1 MGDFNATT
9 AVSLGKNHFDGQQII
24 NDSICNDNGSRL
36 KSLCR
41 ELRLCM
47 SQTYYDH
54 PKEKRFTWF
63 SGDGSTKK
71 VLDYV
76 LVEPFIQNYIEECK
90 AEQNYDFDSDHLLV
104 KTVLKTPSSK
114 KALKISIK
122 KKNTTGTAKPDIRS
136 LEREDIRKTFVASV
150 SHELVKQTFDNDNRD
165 ALLVKCL
172 ESAAQSTLPKLQKRT
187 QTKEIW
193 KDDKVLNELI
203 EQRKNLTKDTD
214 EYKIITK
221 NVKKRVRHLRNQKL
235 DEEAKQINQFSNKNN
250 IQDLF
255 RSFKNDSSA
264 FKEIRSRKGCEP
276 DKLKTFF
283 KKHFTSD
290 PIIDDPIE
298 LTEIPEYL
306 KALQEVQTDGIY
318 TGPPSETEIRSI
330 IRKQKSGKATSDV
343 PMEYIKHSMKIKLF
357 ADEICKLYTTIWQT
371 KLIPTNWTHSK
382 LVTLW
387 KGPSKGKIDDPKTY
401 RGLQIGSTL
410 CKILIMIVIGRI
422 KNWYESQLLDQQQGF
437 RSKRGTSDGIFIIK
451 SVQQIT
457 NKMKKPTYALFVD
470 LSAAFDHVERSWMFK
485 SIKNR
490 LPDGFSLELVNLLE
504 TIYSNTTTSLAETP
518 DDIFQLSVGVRQ
530 GGPESPMLYNLYMD
544 HVMRIFVDECK
555 SKGIKFLNL
564 KYKIPKEASSTG
576 RTALGSLYMD
586 WVGYADD
593 LVFVFDDEESL
604 RKGVKQLDQIFCRYR
619 LKINPSKTKT
629 MILNQQFEN
638 RDYPISIASLGDQK
652 LDNVKTYRYL
662 GAEIKYDE
670 PTTGPAEMNLRSD
683 AAECKFYSLTK
694 NLLNMKIN
702 IKIRA
707 QILNSLIRSR
717 ITYSCQTWS
726 ITKLQ
731 VNKMT
736 SVYMSFLRKMTK
748 GGYRR
753 KENSWSY
760 VLTNEDLLRIAKT
773 VDLPTFVREQQR
785 KYAQKIIRQE
795 NKSMTKQLMFND
807 DKASRTGPV
816 TTLLSSVLRNEKC
829 NVKQLLDIP

>member
-1 MGDFNATT
+1 
-9 AVSLGKNHFDGQQII
+9 
-24 NDSICNDNGSRL
+24 
-36 KSLCR
+36 
-41 ELRLCM
+41 M

-122 KKNTTGTAKPDIRS
+122 KKNSTGTAKPDIRS

-264 FKEIRSRKGCEP
+264 FKEVRSRKGCEP

-330 IRKQKSGKATSDV
+330 IRKQKSGKAT
-343 PMEYIKHSMKIKLF
+343 
-357 ADEICKLYTTIWQT
+357 
-371 KLIPTNWTHSK
+371 
-382 LVTLW
+382 
-387 KGPSKGKIDDPKTY
+387 
-401 RGLQIGSTL
+401 R
-410 CKILIMIVIGRI
+410 
-422 KNWYESQLLDQQQGF
+422 
-437 RSKRGTSDGIFIIK
+437 
-451 SVQQIT
+451 
-457 NKMKKPTYALFVD
+457 
-470 LSAAFDHVERSWMFK
+470 
-485 SIKNR
+485 
-490 LPDGFSLELVNLLE
+490 
-504 TIYSNTTTSLAETP
+504 
-518 DDIFQLSVGVRQ
+518 
-530 GGPESPMLYNLYMD
+530 YN
-544 HVMRIFVDECK
+544 
-555 SKGIKFLNL
+555 
-564 KYKIPKEASSTG
+564 
-576 RTALGSLYMD
+576 
-586 WVGYADD
+586 
-593 LVFVFDDEESL
+593 
-604 RKGVKQLDQIFCRYR
+604 
-619 LKINPSKTKT
+619 
-629 MILNQQFEN
+629 
-638 RDYPISIASLGDQK
+638 
-652 LDNVKTYRYL
+652 
-662 GAEIKYDE
+662 
-670 PTTGPAEMNLRSD
+670 
-683 AAECKFYSLTK
+683 
-694 NLLNMKIN
+694 NMAN
-702 IKIRA
+702 
-707 QILNSLIRSR
+707 
-717 ITYSCQTWS
+717 
-726 ITKLQ
+726 
-731 VNKMT
+731 
-736 SVYMSFLRKMTK
+736 
-748 GGYRR
+748 
-753 KENSWSY
+753 
-760 VLTNEDLLRIAKT
+760 
-773 VDLPTFVREQQR
+773 
-785 KYAQKIIRQE
+785 
-795 NKSMTKQLMFND
+795 
-807 DKASRTGPV
+807 
-816 TTLLSSVLRNEKC
+816 
-829 NVKQLLDIP
+829 